1 MITEFVEE
9 LSYHVVNAAI
19 LINPA
24 RIAVGGGM
32 VGSWPRIEPGLAA
45 ALRQA
50 VPFPPELVVARFP
63 QDAPLLGAIA
73 LAVDA
78 AAHTVLPVQA
88 DTARPGATT
97 GPAIDNEGIAV

>member
-1 MITEFVEE
+1 MVNDFVDE
-9 LSYHVVNAAI
+9 LAFHLVNAAI

-32 VGSWPRIEPGLAA
+32 VGSWARIEPRLAE

-50 VPFPPELVVARFP
+50 VPFPPELVIAHFP

-78 AAHTVLPVQA
+78 AAEDGQPAAA
-88 DTARPGATT
+88 DRQGRQGTTRRRHGAGT
-97 GPAIDNEGIAV
+97 E